1 MTFRSRFNRIV
12 IKSERD
18 DGNDSVVSFISLR
31 LRARDL
37 LSGRDTF
44 VNVTWYSVDSNCLI

>member
-1 MTFRSRFNRIV
+1 MESLLSRL
-12 IKSERD
+12 ERD